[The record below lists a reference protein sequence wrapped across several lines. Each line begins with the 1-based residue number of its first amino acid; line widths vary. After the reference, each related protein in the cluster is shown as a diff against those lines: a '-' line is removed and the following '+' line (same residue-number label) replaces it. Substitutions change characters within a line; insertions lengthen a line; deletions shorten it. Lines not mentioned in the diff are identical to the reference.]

1 MDKKEELKML
11 QFLYQIIKDKTVQRR
26 FDSTVSCDSKTGE
39 VNYTRVIDRC
49 EDYIK
54 YRIEELLKE

>member
-1 MDKKEELKML
+1 MDKQDELDIL
-11 QFLYQIIKDKTVQRR
+11 NLLYQVIKDKTVQRR
-26 FDSTVSCDSKTGE
+26 FETTVSCDMKTGKL
-39 VNYTRVIDRC
+39 NNTRVIDRC

>member
-1 MDKKEELKML
+1 MDKQEELKIL
-11 QFLYQIIKDKTVQRR
+11 QLLYQIIKDKTVQRR
-26 FDSTVSCDSKTGE
+26 FATTVTCNEKTGE
-39 VNYTRVIDRC
+39 VNYTRAIDRC

>member
-1 MDKKEELKML
+1 MDKKEELKIL
-11 QFLYQIIKDKTVQRR
+11 QFLHQVIKDNTVQRR
-26 FDSTVSCDSKTGE
+26 FETTVSCDMRTGKL
-39 VNYTRVIDRC
+39 NNKRVIDRC